1 MATTVTSSIGTSGRD
16 YSTLAAWLAA
26 CPADLV
32 AADQIWRG
40 ECYNDAEFVSSS
52 QLLNVS
58 GITSDATRYPILTV
72 ATGQGFKANG
82 GAATLPLRYDQSK
95 GVGIRFNG
103 GYAKIIEGGGILI
116 VDGLQIKYDSSSSS
130 NYSIPITGLRA
141 MRNCIFE
148 TIQTANIVVNY
159 VQEIANSVLVYNGA
173 TFSGTAVRPSSGTDR
188 IINCTIVRPSDLT
201 AGGTGIAGGSDG
213 YPQVTNCA
221 VFGFTTPFDGT
232 IASYAAGSGN
242 NASDVAT
249 TAMAGGSGG
258 SNQGSLTYAS
268 QFESTTNASRDWRA
282 AVVGVLETTGVRAQT
297 YTADLDIIG
306 ASRSTTTPSIG
317 AREYVTASTNYT
329 LTVDHGQLAMTG
341 QDVTLTATGNY
352 ALAVDH
358 AQLAMQGQD
367 VTMTPTG
374 NLSLAVDH
382 GQLALQ
388 GYDVLFI
395 LTATGSHAELAMQ
408 GQDVTLQLGSGYT
421 LAVDHAQLAM
431 QGQEVLFALSVV
443 GSHAELALQG
453 QDVGLLAANSFSLT
467 VDHAQLAMQGQD
479 IGLSYTGNYAL
490 AVEHAYLA
498 FAGSNVVL
506 SYSGLVLAVYRRWFP
521 LPLAE
526 RLSWLRRYS
535 TMHADAISEAAG
547 ASNWARYT
555 LYRNVEVDIHSV
567 PGYPR
572 RNYTN

>member
-1 MATTVTSSIGTSGRD
+1 
-16 YSTLAAWLAA
+16 
-26 CPADLV
+26 
-32 AADQIWRG
+32 
-40 ECYNDAEFVSSS
+40 
-52 QLLNVS
+52 
-58 GITSDATRYPILTV
+58 
-72 ATGQGFKANG
+72 
-82 GAATLPLRYDQSK
+82 
-95 GVGIRFNG
+95 
-103 GYAKIIEGGGILI
+103 
-116 VDGLQIKYDSSSSS
+116 
-130 NYSIPITGLRA
+130 
-141 MRNCIFE
+141 
-148 TIQTANIVVNY
+148 
-159 VQEIANSVLVYNGA
+159 
-173 TFSGTAVRPSSGTDR
+173 
-188 IINCTIVRPSDLT
+188 
-201 AGGTGIAGGSDG
+201 
-213 YPQVTNCA
+213 
-221 VFGFTTPFDGT
+221 
-232 IASYAAGSGN
+232 
-242 NASDVAT
+242 
-249 TAMAGGSGG
+249 
-258 SNQGSLTYAS
+258 
-268 QFESTTNASRDWRA
+268 
-282 AVVGVLETTGVRAQT
+282 
-297 YTADLDIIG
+297 
-306 ASRSTTTPSIG
+306 
-317 AREYVTASTNYT
+317 
-329 LTVDHGQLAMTG
+329 
-341 QDVTLTATGNY
+341 
-352 ALAVDH
+352 
-358 AQLAMQGQD
+358 
-367 VTMTPTG
+367 
-374 NLSLAVDH
+374 
-382 GQLALQ
+382 
-388 GYDVLFI
+388 
-395 LTATGSHAELAMQ
+395 MQ